1 MVLPSRK
8 NLFSV
13 GFSKNRYA
21 CSWGI
26 LEIEVSIMT
35 DSQTQDKPY
44 FCPNCR
50 SNRVKFNV
58 VTTYSQ
64 SFMKD
69 AITGSVTVQE
79 DPLQIA
85 ESEPNIQC
93 RVCGFTGNEL
103 RFVKQAEREPRQN
116 TNPGQGLQ

>member
-1 MVLPSRK
+1 
-8 NLFSV
+8 
-13 GFSKNRYA
+13 
-21 CSWGI
+21 
-26 LEIEVSIMT
+26 MT
-35 DSQTQDKPY
+35 DSQMQDKPY

-50 SNRVKFNV
+50 SNRVKFSV

-79 DPLQIA
+79 DPMPIA
-85 ESEPNIQC
+85 DSEPNIHC

-116 TNPGQGLQ
+116 TIAGQGLQ